1 MRGIHRLITAFRN
14 GGEKERTKINALLES
29 SPKLRKAMSKLPME
43 YRDGINTVP
52 TTTSKRSAQ
61 GLLRNG
67 NKQFLKK
74 KMVLELVDGVDKK
87 LKAKKNLNKTE
98 MAIIRKMKAIGILG
112 NARAK
117 HLRNYYGP
125 DGKVK

>member
-1 MRGIHRLITAFRN
+1 MRGIYRLLTAFRN

-43 YRDGINTVP
+43 YRDRINTVP
-52 TTTSKRSAQ
+52 TTASKRSAQ

-74 KMVLELVDGVDKK
+74 EMVLELVDGVDKK
-87 LKAKKNLNKTE
+87 LKAKKSLNKTE
-98 MAIIRKMKAIGILG
+98 MAIIRKMKEIGILG

>member
-1 MRGIHRLITAFRN
+1 MRGIYRLLTAFRN

-52 TTTSKRSAQ
+52 TTASKRSAQ

-74 KMVLELVDGVDKK
+74 EMVLELVDGVDKK
-87 LKAKKNLNKTE
+87 LKAKKSLNKTE
-98 MAIIRKMKAIGILG
+98 MAIIRKMKEIGILG